1 MPFRTGNSSTP
12 VIITNKGTQ
21 QRTAL
26 PNAHPC
32 RKVGR
37 SVSKRATKGSQQWA
51 NTTKK
56 QAVTRSK
63 SIHPMFFLLFISIF
77 SVGFIFVQALLLKD
91 GDLMLPVHLLPVR
104 RLL

>member
-63 SIHPMFFLLFISIF
+63 SIHPMFSLLFISIF
-77 SVGFIFVQALLLKD
+77 SVGLIFVQALLLKD